1 MFPSPRGMVYSRPM
15 PVGFGYDIHRL
26 VPGRRLV
33 LGGVEILHPAGLLGH
48 SDGDV
53 LLHAVIDALLGAAGL
68 GDIGRK
74 FPDTDP
80 SLEGVSSES
89 LLRQVLGEIVP
100 RWTVVNVDVTVVAG
114 APKLGP
120 HGDAIRRR
128 LASLL
133 GTDRV
138 NVKAKTG
145 NGIGPEAE
153 GAAIG
158 CYAVAQIE
166 AAKG

>member
-1 MFPSPRGMVYSRPM
+1 MS
-15 PVGFGYDIHRL
+15 VGFGYDIHRL

-33 LGGVEILHPAGLLGH
+33 LGGVEISHPAGLLGH

-80 SLEGVSSES
+80 SLKDVSSET
-89 LLRQVLGEIVP
+89 LLRRVLEEILP
-100 RWTVVNVDVTVVAG
+100 RWKVGNVDVTVVAG
-114 APKLGP
+114 APKLAP
-120 HGDAIRRR
+120 HHEAIRRKVS
-128 LASLL
+128 AIL

-138 NVKAKTG
+138 NIKAKTG
-145 NGIGPEAE
+145 NGLGSEAE

-158 CYAVAQIE
+158 CYAVAELE
-166 AAKG
+166 ASIR

>member
-1 MFPSPRGMVYSRPM
+1 M
-15 PVGFGYDIHRL
+15 PVGFGFDIHRL

-33 LGGVEILHPAGLLGH
+33 LGGVEIPHPAGLLGH

-80 SLEGVSSES
+80 AYKDVSSLV
-89 LLRQVLGEIVP
+89 LLKRVMEEIAP
-100 RWTVVNVDVTVVAG
+100 RWSVGNVDVTVVAE
-114 APKLGP
+114 AP
-120 HGDAIRRR
+120 R
-128 LASLL
+128 LAPHQEAILRSMAAVL
-133 GTDRV
+133 GAGRV

-145 NGIGPEAE
+145 NGLAPAD
-153 GAAIG
+153 AIA
-158 CYAVAQIE
+158 CAAVASLE
-166 AAKG
+166 PAGR